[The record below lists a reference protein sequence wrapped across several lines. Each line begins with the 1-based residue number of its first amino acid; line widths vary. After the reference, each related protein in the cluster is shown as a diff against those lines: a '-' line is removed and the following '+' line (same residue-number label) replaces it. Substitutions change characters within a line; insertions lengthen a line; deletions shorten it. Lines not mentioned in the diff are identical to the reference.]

1 YRVLSIQIGPA
12 PLLIGSIERLA
23 ARLFMV
29 TVRLWAVT
37 GHARAIWAEPSVCT
51 DMPGSLWA
59 VPLPR
64 EQPCR
69 LKSLSKQFLVSGD
82 IPNFTAG
89 CSLSGYRRSARRLM
103 GPEMREEVLQQAI
116 RQITELVLLHGGP
129 VTGSTAFIDAG
140 RRLDEKEPLPKP
152 PKESIYTGL
161 QDERAVITGFTVEPR
176 DSNKT

>member
-1 YRVLSIQIGPA
+1 
-12 PLLIGSIERLA
+12 
-23 ARLFMV
+23 MV

-82 IPNFTAG
+82 IPNFIAG
-89 CSLSGYRRSARRLM
+89 CSLSGYRRSARCLM

-116 RQITELVLLHGGP
+116 QQITELVLLHGGP
-129 VTGSTAFIDAG
+129 VTGSTAFVDAG
-140 RRLDEKEPLPKP
+140 AWVPEYIYDMPFCGHKRRV
-152 PKESIYTGL
+152 GL
-161 QDERAVITGFTVEPR
+161 QLFTTVALPACLCCCYWNVGWR
-176 DSNKT
+176 KKIR